1 MLIILN
7 IDFKRYRN
15 NQVNQV
21 NIQLHNVS
29 LNYPFKFPTISP
41 IIFLRFI
48 FSVFDL
54 DHQML

>member
-7 IDFKRYRN
+7 IDSLKDIEIIK
-15 NQVNQV
+15 V

-29 LNYPFKFPTISP
+29 LNYPSKFPTISP